1 MLALVITGRWRVGA
15 IDGADWTPVRS
26 WKDPELAVP
35 IGPYEGPVL
44 VTIEYRI
51 DPARAKE
58 FGELMSASRRVR
70 LGNGAV
76 SWELFRDAADP
87 SRYLE
92 HYMDE
97 SWVAHMRQHDR
108 VTGFDVVLDR
118 QKAALHLGERPP
130 EIIHYIAEPVRRIKL
145 PLDPRLRE

>member
-1 MLALVITGRWRVGA
+1 
-15 IDGADWTPVRS
+15 
-26 WKDPELAVP
+26 
-35 IGPYEGPVL
+35 
-44 VTIEYRI
+44 
-51 DPARAKE
+51 
-58 FGELMSASRRVR
+58 
-70 LGNGAV
+70 
-76 SWELFRDAADP
+76 
-87 SRYLE
+87 
-92 HYMDE
+92 MDE